1 EGYVN
6 DVAMRY
12 DTQRG
17 VLWLFPNAVGV
28 YTIKVIQKKSQLIYS
43 DTATIN
49 ITTYPGMLPGV
60 IVSPARQCAQAEF
73 NVMVKPDTGTTP
85 LNTLVTLYE
94 IVGNGAAKVAGTQ
107 TYTGNSLNWKRTGIT
122 ASVNK
127 YVAVCIPPAGFMCN
141 NSILTD
147 TAVTIIDALPLSIV
161 ITQKGS
167 ILRIDQ
173 PNPVFSY
180 QWQWQSANGEWKNIA
195 GATGNTY
202 IVHKTGH
209 YRVQNTNSFCTQISN
224 DIQVSGKLNINLF
237 PNPSQ
242 EIITIS
248 PLPDEDAWKALTI
261 VNSRGEQAG
270 PVLNIDNQNQV
281 SIDIRALPAGIY
293 IVVLQGNSGQKEYL
307 KFVKL

>member
-1 EGYVN
+1 
-6 DVAMRY
+6 ML
-12 DTQRG
+12 TCH
-17 VLWLFPNAVGV
+17 
-28 YTIKVIQKKSQLIYS
+28 T
-43 DTATIN
+43 DTAVTI
-49 ITTYPGMLPGV
+49 IDALLPGV

-73 NVMVKPDTGTTP
+73 NVMVKPDSATTP
-85 LNTLVTLYE
+85 LNTLVALFE

-107 TYTGNSLNWKRTGIT
+107 TYTGNPLNWKRTGTT

-127 YVAVCIPPAGFMCN
+127 YVAVCIPPAGFVCN

-161 ITQKGS
+161 ISQKGS
-167 ILRIDQ
+167 ILHIDQ
-173 PNPVFSY
+173 PNPVFSH
-180 QWQWQSANGEWKNIA
+180 QWQWQQANGEWTNIA
-195 GATGNTY
+195 GATGDTY

-224 DIQVSGKLNINLF
+224 VIQVSGKLNIDLF

-248 PLPDEDAWKALTI
+248 PLPDEDGWKTLTI
-261 VNSRGEQAG
+261 VNSRGEQARS
-270 PVLNIDNQNQV
+270 VLNIDNQNQV

-293 IVVLQGNSGQKEYL
+293 IVVLKGKSGQKGYL